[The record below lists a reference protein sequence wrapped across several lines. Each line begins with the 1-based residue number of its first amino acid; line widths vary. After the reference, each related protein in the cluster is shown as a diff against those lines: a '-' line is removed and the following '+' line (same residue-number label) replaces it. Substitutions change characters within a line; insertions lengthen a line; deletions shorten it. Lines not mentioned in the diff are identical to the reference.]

1 MLVATRSRFRFFGN
15 RRRRP
20 SLATALLIPY
30 WADGL
35 SIGNRPTTTNWQ
47 ENSGVARSRL
57 AANGAGDDGHLW
69 HISDSPANRMM
80 AQRISDGAGRG
91 EWTLTGAT
99 ISDLEDIGS
108 AVIGG
113 TAYLYLADIGD
124 NANARST
131 INIFRVVEPTIT
143 GSNSSTAAFEQIVCE
158 YPAGSVPSHKD
169 AETLIVDPD
178 TGDIYI
184 VTKRITPA
192 RCYRLAHQA
201 SYSGTQTL
209 EYLGEIWTGPFTD
222 DATGPS
228 TGGYVV
234 GGSIS
239 DDGKIVVLK
248 NYQDVFVFVR
258 EDKGATSIYD
268 AMTAAP
274 LIVEGYVGG
283 ERPSSHPNNEPK
295 GEGVC
300 FLANGDLVTTSEYN
314 ATYGS
319 SASAYPTFRYARLP
333 DVPAQVAF
341 QDGFDGYA
349 GTADTYVWSLSAE
362 QSNAKGS
369 DATFVADYNSGSDE
383 RYGLLKFDLSEIPS
397 NATIVGC
404 DLFLYI
410 NTEGQFFE
418 LHKMYQAWS
427 EVSTY
432 SSLGGLPAFDDVD
445 AASVADARH
454 GNYDTITDAV
464 QIKIPAATI
473 QDWVDGT
480 VANDGWAVYG
490 TTNGDGLQFRS
501 RDHATAAD
509 RPKLVVRYTIPHKA
523 VQLAVASN
531 QYLTRDHDTAW
542 DVSAASGFTAAG
554 WIYRDTNGLAYFAGK
569 YAGIGTR
576 EWTIYS
582 GSSSFLTARLCA
594 DGTSPTVFNSI
605 LSVAATGQWRF
616 IALRYD
622 PAQVGA
628 EFILNVDGSKDA
640 TAHAGGL
647 FSGTAAIRLGAS
659 DIAIANSHNGRM
671 DAWGFWNRSLSDAE
685 LEAIRN
691 GGRGVEYRHLTAAQ
705 RSGLIAFYDL
715 GEASGVRADYSGN
728 GQHLSP
734 INGPTNA
741 DGLVT

>member
-20 SLATALLIPY
+20 SVATALLIPY
-30 WADGL
+30 WADGV
-35 SIGNRPTTTNWQ
+35 SIGNRPTSTNWQ

-57 AANGAGDDGHLW
+57 AANGAGDNGHLW
-69 HISDSPANRMM
+69 HISDSPANRFM

-99 ISDLEDIGS
+99 ISDIEDIAS
-108 AVIGG
+108 ATIAG
-113 TAYLYLADIGD
+113 TDYLYLADFGD

-143 GSNSSTAAFEQIVCE
+143 GSNDSTANFEQIVCE

-169 AETLIVDPD
+169 AETLLVDPD
-178 TGDIYI
+178 TGDLYI

-228 TGGYVV
+228 TGGYFV
-234 GGSIS
+234 GGAIS
-239 DDGKIVVLK
+239 DDGKLVVLK

-258 EDKGATSIYD
+258 EDKQATSIYD
-268 AMTAAP
+268 ALTATP
-274 LIVEGYVGG
+274 LVVEGYVGG

-319 SASAYPTFRYARLP
+319 SASAYPTFRYSRLG
-333 DVPAQVAF
+333 DVPAQVAL
-341 QDGFDGYA
+341 QDGIDGYA
-349 GTADTYVWSLSAE
+349 GTADTYVWSLSTE
-362 QSNAKGS
+362 QGNAKGTET
-369 DATFVADYNSGSDE
+369 TFVADYNSGTDE
-383 RYGLLKFDLSEIPS
+383 RYSLLKFDLSSIPS

-404 DLFLYI
+404 DLYLYI
-410 NTEGQFFE
+410 DTEGQFFE
-418 LHKMYQAWS
+418 LRKMHQAWD
-427 EVSTY
+427 EASTY
-432 SSLGGLPAFDDVD
+432 TSLGGLPAFDDVD
-445 AASVADARH
+445 AASVPDARH
-454 GNYDTITDAV
+454 GNYDTITGVV
-464 QIKIPAATI
+464 QIKVPVATI
-473 QDWVDGT
+473 QDWVDGVVT
-480 VANDGWAVYG
+480 NQGWVVYG
-490 TTNGDGLQFRS
+490 TTNADGLQFRS
-501 RDHATAAD
+501 RQHATAAD
-509 RPKLVVRYTIPHKA
+509 RPKLVMRYTVPHKA
-523 VQLAVASN
+523 VQLSVASN
-531 QYLTRDHDTAW
+531 QYLTRAHDAAW
-542 DVSAASGFTAAG
+542 DLSAASGFTAAG
-554 WIYRDTNGLAYFAGK
+554 WIYRDTTGLAYFAGK

-576 EWTIYS
+576 EWILYS

-605 LSVAATGQWRF
+605 LTVSAAGRWYF
-616 IALRYD
+616 VALRYD

-628 EFILNVDGSKDA
+628 ELIVNVDGAKDT

-647 FSGTAAIRLGAS
+647 FSGTAALRLGAS
-659 DIAIANSHNGRM
+659 DHSLADSHDGRM
-671 DAWGFWNRSLSDAE
+671 DAWGFWSRALSDAE
-685 LEAIRN
+685 LDAIRN

-705 RSGLIAFYDL
+705 RTGLIAFYDL

-728 GQHLSP
+728 GQHLTSVG
-734 INGPTNA
+734 GPANA
-741 DGLVT
+741 DGLLT

>member
-1 MLVATRSRFRFFGN
+1 M
-15 RRRRP
+15 
-20 SLATALLIPY
+20 
-30 WADGL
+30 
-35 SIGNRPTTTNWQ
+35 
-47 ENSGVARSRL
+47 
-57 AANGAGDDGHLW
+57 
-69 HISDSPANRMM
+69 
-80 AQRISDGAGRG
+80 QR
-91 EWTLTGAT
+91 
-99 ISDLEDIGS
+99 
-108 AVIGG
+108 V
-113 TAYLYLADIGD
+113 
-124 NANARST
+124 ST
-131 INIFRVVEPTIT
+131 ICRILRLVGLGPDAATFAPGRPALVGDT
-143 GSNSSTAAFEQIVCE
+143 GGNSSTAAFEQIVCQ

-169 AETLIVDPD
+169 AETLMVDPD

-239 DDGKIVVLK
+239 DDGKLIVLK

-268 AMTAAP
+268 AMTATP
-274 LIVEGYVGG
+274 LVVEGYVGG

-300 FLANGDLVTTSEYN
+300 FLANGDLITTSEYN

-319 SASAYPTFRYARLP
+319 SASAYPTFRYARLA
-333 DVPAQVAF
+333 DVPAQVAL
-341 QDGFDGYA
+341 QDGIDGYT
-349 GTADTYVWSLSAE
+349 GTADTHLWSLSAE

-383 RYGLLKFDLSEIPS
+383 RYGLLKFDLSSIPS

-404 DLFLYI
+404 DLYLYI
-410 NTEGQFFE
+410 DTEGQFFE
-418 LHKMYQAWS
+418 LRKMYQAWD
-427 EVSTY
+427 EASTY
-432 SSLGGLPAFDDVD
+432 TSLGGLPAFDDVD

-454 GNYDTITDAV
+454 GNYDTITGVV
-464 QIKIPAATI
+464 QIKVPIATI
-473 QDWVDGT
+473 QDWVDGAVT
-480 VANDGWAVYG
+480 NEGWVVYG

-509 RPKLVVRYTIPHKA
+509 RPKLVVRYTLPRKA
-523 VQLAVASN
+523 LQLAVASN
-531 QYLTRDHDTAW
+531 QYLTRGHDAAW
-542 DVSAASGFTAAG
+542 DLSAASGFTAAG

-576 EWTIYS
+576 EWAIYS

-605 LSVAATGQWRF
+605 LSVAATGKWYF
-616 IALRYD
+616 VALRYD
-622 PAQVGA
+622 PSQVGA
-628 EFILNVDGSKDA
+628 EFIVNVDGSKDA

-647 FSGTAAIRLGAS
+647 FSGTAALRLGAS
-659 DIAIANSHNGRM
+659 DHSLADSHNGRM
-671 DAWGFWNRSLSDAE
+671 DAWGFWNRPLSDGE

-715 GEASGVRADYSGN
+715 GEASGVRADFSGN
-728 GQHLSP
+728 GQHLTP
-734 INGPTNA
+734 VNGPTSA